1 MSRSSITLAEQF
13 YINNT
18 VILGGYLW
26 ENFSFLDTSLGVFL
40 IHILDHCEN
49 TINSTIKI
57 DQLLQKQD
65 SCLET
70 ILND

>member
-18 VILGGYLW
+18 VIWGGYLW
-26 ENFSFLDTSLGVFL
+26 ETFSFLDTSLGVFL

-65 SCLET
+65 SCLEK